1 MVSGFGWTHEKLAPT
16 GVVAVGRWDHVWMTK
31 TTCQHLIWSQVLHSF
46 PNFYPRYR
54 CPWGTG
60 RLDDWGVNPGVGDI
74 LIFAGWH
81 PLDCWTIYPCFVAW
95 IPSNPREVSK
105 IPEILA
111 NAPDFAAAVAEPSP
125 PVSSSWPGVYQQ
137 KWEKCNVNPEVINVN
152 FRNKLAGLYLR
163 SVLRNNCMQYAKYI
177 KSNVV
182 GSLAEQRLTQCYA
195 TNFETGPPFFHVDLF
210 NLISTFGFLQ
220 TEALPAAKKGRP
232 QAPLL
237 SIWIINLT
245 AN

>member
-1 MVSGFGWTHEKLAPT
+1 
-16 GVVAVGRWDHVWMTK
+16 
-31 TTCQHLIWSQVLHSF
+31 
-46 PNFYPRYR
+46 
-54 CPWGTG
+54 
-60 RLDDWGVNPGVGDI
+60 
-74 LIFAGWH
+74 
-81 PLDCWTIYPCFVAW
+81 
-95 IPSNPREVSK
+95 
-105 IPEILA
+105 
-111 NAPDFAAAVAEPSP
+111 
-125 PVSSSWPGVYQQ
+125 
-137 KWEKCNVNPEVINVN
+137 
-152 FRNKLAGLYLR
+152 
-163 SVLRNNCMQYAKYI
+163 MQYAKCI

-195 TNFETGPPFFHVDLF
+195 TNFETGPLFFHVDLF